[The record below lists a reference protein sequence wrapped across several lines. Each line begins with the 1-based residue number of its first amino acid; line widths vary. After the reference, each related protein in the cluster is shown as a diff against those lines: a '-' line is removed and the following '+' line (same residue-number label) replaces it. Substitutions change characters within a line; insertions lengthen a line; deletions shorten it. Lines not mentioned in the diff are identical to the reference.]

1 MRRNEVTGVDVRVDT
16 NTGAAGLMQCC
27 DAAGAG
33 DEAIRIF
40 SVDTALNRVTLDL
53 NVALTIT
60 KFFACGNANLF
71 LNQINTGDELCDRV
85 FHLNTGVH
93 FNEVELT
100 VFVEELKR
108 ACAAVA
114 DLAAAF
120 GTALS
125 DLFNRA
131 AGNADG
137 RRLFDDFLVAAL
149 HGTVAF
155 TEPNRIAEVV
165 GENLNLNVTWVFK
178 EFFQI
183 NRVVA
188 ESGFCF
194 LLGGVDGVNRVG

>member
-85 FHLNTGVH
+85 FT
-93 FNEVELT
+93 
-100 VFVEELKR
+100 
-108 ACAAVA
+108 
-114 DLAAAF
+114 
-120 GTALS
+120 
-125 DLFNRA
+125 
-131 AGNADG
+131 
-137 RRLFDDFLVAAL
+137 
-149 HGTVAF
+149 
-155 TEPNRIAEVV
+155 
-165 GENLNLNVTWVFK
+165 
-178 EFFQI
+178 
-183 NRVVA
+183 
-188 ESGFCF
+188 
-194 LLGGVDGVNRVG
+194 